1 MKSEIRCTLEIREDD
16 TRTSPG
22 RLVGT
27 LLTYGERATDRAE
40 LFEAGALTWPADGIV
55 INRQH
60 QRGAPIMRA
69 VPELRGRE
77 LVIDQPLP
85 DTMAGRDA
93 AAEIRSG
100 LFRGLSVEF
109 QAKRQSIVWGVRRIR
124 EAVLGAAGLVD
135 DPSYSGST
143 VELRDKSDHYH
154 VDLRPWG

>member
-1 MKSEIRCTLEIREDD
+1 MVNRKPC
-16 TRTSPG
+16 SPVDILG
-22 RLVGT
+22 
-27 LLTYGERATDRAE
+27 GERASDRAE
-40 LFEAGALTWPADGIV
+40 LFEAGALSWPEKGIV

-85 DTMAGRDA
+85 DTLAGHDA

-109 QAKRQSIVWGVRRIR
+109 TAKRQSIVSGVRRIR

-143 VELRDKSDHYH
+143 VEVRHSADSDRWA
-154 VDLRPWG
+154 RPWG

>member
-16 TRTSPG
+16 TRTSSRQARRNPTHVWGEGDRPG
-22 RLVGT
+22 RAFRGW
-27 LLTYGERATDRAE
+27 RAHMACRWNRDQSPASTRGSHHARRA
-40 LFEAGALTWPADGIV
+40 
-55 INRQH
+55 
-60 QRGAPIMRA
+60 
-69 VPELRGRE
+69 ELRGRE